1 MFESEHG
8 SFLQSKQLSS
18 IHGHIMELCPSKV
31 ASPITTPEH
40 KSLSTRSGRSLKQ
53 SRQACSSPVRW
64 TSFASYPILVGKIR
78 IGIGIMQYR
87 RDKFDI
93 TSDEQERFESP
104 VWTLEFQPA
113 SWFKRRGYLLFAST
127 SYGDWQYNLRP
138 FNMRDAD
145 SPIFLACRLGDFD
158 QVRRLLDEGQ
168 ASPFDVGPKGITL
181 LHVNLDSSR

>member
-18 IHGHIMELCPSKV
+18 IQGHIRELCPSKV
-31 ASPITTPEH
+31 ASPVTMAEH

-64 TSFASYPILVGKIR
+64 TSFASYPILVGTIR

-87 RDKFDI
+87 RDKFDV

-104 VWTLEFQPA
+104 VWTLDFQPA
-113 SWFKRRGYLLFAST
+113 SWFKRRGYSLFAST

-168 ASPFDVGPKGITL
+168 ASPFDVGPEGVTP
-181 LHVNLDSSR
+181 LHASLDPD